1 MREKHTTAFSNVKE
15 VTKDLARV
23 AEWSVHPEWS

>member
-1 MREKHTTAFSNVKE
+1 MREKHTTAFSNVKD